1 MGLINYIKNKKRK
14 KENEKY
20 FAEEE
25 KIQNPIKLE
34 INKKNYGEAY
44 KLAKDNYQNPIFTNY
59 YAQTKLMICLS
70 LIDICYKLK
79 KDDVTN
85 EYINMYKQVDSSL
98 NGDMHKNGAI
108 AYYEIGKIMYENDK
122 KESAFEYLKKAYNL
136 SGGTLFLT
144 KEDKEKYLKFL
155 NLKDDR
161 TFEDFSEDY

>member
-1 MGLINYIKNKKRK
+1 MGLINHIKNKKRK

-44 KLAKDNYQNPIFTNY
+44 KLAKDNYQNPIFANY
-59 YAQTKLMICLS
+59 YTQTKLMICLS

-79 KDDVTN
+79 KDDETN

-98 NGDMHKNGAI
+98 GDMHKDGAI

-144 KEDKEKYLKFL
+144 KRKVLKI
-155 NLKDDR
+155 
-161 TFEDFSEDY
+161 FEYKR